1 MTTGQNR
8 STLPTDMTSPI
19 TTKKAIAETGRQL
32 YDRGLVAGTD
42 GNISVRMDDDRIM
55 ITPAG
60 LAKGRLAAEDMVI
73 IDGNGKHLQ
82 GRLGASSELLMHL
95 FLYRNR
101 PDVAACIHSHPP
113 YATAF
118 AVAGVTISEDVLPEV
133 VVSIGKIPLT
143 DYAPPGTEAVPKSLE
158 PHVETCNAFLL
169 RNHGLVTVGRSLDEA
184 FHRHEL
190 VEHYAQILFLASRLG
205 DVERIPSQDF
215 QRLEKMRCRLDET
228 TDAKG

>member
-1 MTTGQNR
+1 M
-8 STLPTDMTSPI
+8 
-19 TTKKAIAETGRQL
+19 KKAIAEVGRQL

-42 GNISVRMDDDRIM
+42 GNLSVRLDDDRIM

-60 LAKGRLAAEDMVI
+60 LATGRLAEDDMVI
-73 IDGNGKHLQ
+73 VDGNGKHLQ
-82 GRLGASSELLMHL
+82 GRLRASSELLMHL
-95 FLYRNR
+95 FLYRKR

-118 AVAGVTISEDVLPEV
+118 AVAGVAMSEDVLPAV
-133 VVSIGKIPLT
+133 VVSVGKIPLT

-190 VEHYAQILFLASRLG
+190 VEHYARILFLARRLG
-205 DVERIPSQDF
+205 DVERIPSDDF
-215 QRLEKMRCRLDET
+215 LGLEKMRRRLDET
-228 TDAKG
+228 WNVKG